1 MQHLLHLRKQDPGHL
16 RRDLFHPVEFLLC
29 SANQRPRAVSV
40 NFEEDRLDP
49 IQQGYS
55 NFDDMDPDECD
66 FVPTSG
72 TPSSALLL
80 RSHGFH
86 GNDEAEMS
94 LDTTDLEDSSE
105 PDHVRLWNAV
115 NKMDWE
121 EANFGD
127 VACGGVRSLLYLGHG
142 LLAAA

>member
-1 MQHLLHLRKQDPGHL
+1 MIPAIFAGICFTQWS
-16 RRDLFHPVEFLLC
+16 FCF
-29 SANQRPRAVSV
+29 ANREPASPAVSV

-49 IQQGYS
+49 IQQAYT

-86 GNDEAEMS
+86 ETDEAGMS
-94 LDTTDLEDSSE
+94 LDTSDLEESSE
-105 PDHVRLWNAV
+105 LWGSF
-115 NKMDWE
+115 D
-121 EANFGD
+121 EATF
-127 VACGGVRSLLYLGHG
+127 ACVSK
-142 LLAAA
+142 